1 LTVLSFEFRVQALCT
16 SPSALCPLPMK
27 KYKTF
32 ETERLL
38 IRPTTE
44 EDAPFILAL
53 LNTPN
58 WLKHIGDRQMHTVED
73 ACNYIKMKMLP
84 QLERLG
90 FGNYT
95 IIRKSDGIK
104 IGTCGLFDREGL
116 DGVDIGYALLPE
128 YERQGYVIEAAER
141 IKKAAFEDF
150 CFTVLYAITT
160 HDNVASQRVLE
171 KLGMHWEKTVHIPND
186 PEELRLYQL
195 TKAEFGG

>member
-1 LTVLSFEFRVQALCT
+1 
-16 SPSALCPLPMK
+16 MK

-38 IRPTTE
+38 LRPTTK

-58 WLKHIGDRQMHTVED
+58 WMKHIGDRQVHTVED
-73 ACNYIKMKMLP
+73 ARKYIHTKMLP

-95 IIRKSDGIK
+95 LIRKSEGIK

-116 DGVDIGYALLPE
+116 NGVDIGYALLPE

-141 IKKAAFEDF
+141 IRKAAFEDF
-150 CFTVLYAITT
+150 CFTVLYAVTT

-186 PEELRLYQL
+186 PEELRLYEL
-195 TKAEFGG
+195 TAEEYSK